1 VVAIYATGGGQTF
14 PASQD
19 TAISPGAAR
28 TVLPVTVLIGGVEAV
43 VEYAGAAPQLTS
55 GMLQVNARVPASL
68 AAGTYNVVLRIN
80 DVESRP
86 VTLVVR

>member
-1 VVAIYATGGGQTF
+1 
-14 PASQD
+14 
-19 TAISPGAAR
+19 
-28 TVLPVTVLIGGVEAV
+28 
-43 VEYAGAAPQLTS
+43 
-55 GMLQVNARVPASL
+55 MLQVNARVPASL